1 MTKVTN
7 LLTGIII
14 FERLLCLSNEY
25 DSEEKVMIQSVEE
38 LINSLYYQFRGL
50 PNENSIVRNSQD
62 NDAFTIAILQLL
74 YSKDM
79 NIEITTSNIDQ
90 ICQYIVAPKDSGI
103 DIFIEHENGDEYFY
117 DVIQAKYS
125 ELDENTIK
133 NCFLEMKDT
142 IKRYLKDPKGVSPNL
157 QKVIGA
163 TNFCN
168 SYKKNITYYVV
179 HKGTVKYSRLWD
191 NKDVV
196 VTNTDLEVILYSENH
211 PDVQGKEKVPYE
223 ELSSDA
229 YDNFMFYE
237 PHSKDDSIN
246 RKKDMALL
254 CSIRGLDLA
263 RLCEKY
269 NSTAKGRNILFG
281 ENLRESLANKSK
293 TYSDIENTIDTE
305 PERFWHYNNGITII
319 AEKVDVVR
327 NEETETI
334 QLTNFS
340 IINGAQTTSSLFEY
354 LKNARLLYD
363 QDKIDCLSKVYVLA
377 RLMEVT
383 NDDKFGDN
391 IAIYNNSQNAITSR
405 DMVSRNSEQRRL
417 QNKFF
422 DGAKPNIFIHIKR
435 GVGKPS
441 YPMIEK
447 HQEVTNEEL
456 AQLAFAAF
464 LQEPFS
470 AKNKKSSLFTK
481 DKNKGVLVNLDYQR
495 IFNYLSPDFEPVLTG
510 DQEVDK
516 IVNNPGILFSVDKY
530 EVDEVLFIKYLYRL
544 SRVQLKN
551 FYEDQMENLRQKI
564 DDSSDDSIRKNNE
577 QMLSQFQKYKEINNT
592 CFFYC
597 ITMYFAVK
605 NLYAEK
611 NDGTFDY
618 NKFYGNSKDS
628 YKDDIIQFFS
638 DNFLSETIMVINDC
652 MGAENNV
659 GNWVR
664 RAGSQNDFLS
674 EITKRI
680 SGTKYFN
687 VYRKFAKEFKYLDK
701 R

>member
-1 MTKVTN
+1 M
-7 LLTGIII
+7 
-14 FERLLCLSNEY
+14 
-25 DSEEKVMIQSVEE
+25 MQSVEE
-38 LINSLYYQFRGL
+38 LINSLYYEFRGL
-50 PNENSIVRNSQD
+50 PNENSIVRNSQV

-79 NIEITTSNIDQ
+79 NIETTTSNIDQ

-103 DIFIEHENGDEYFY
+103 DLFIEHENGDEYFY

-163 TNFCN
+163 TNFCD

-327 NEETETI
+327 NEETKTETI

-354 LKNARLLYD
+354 LKNARLSYD

-422 DGAKPNIFIHIKR
+422 DGTKPNIFIHIKR

-510 DQEVDK
+510 DQEIDK
-516 IVNNPGILFSVDKY
+516 VVNNPGILFTVDKY

-564 DDSSDDSIRKNNE
+564 EDSSDDSIRKNNE

-597 ITMYFAVK
+597 ITLYFAVK

-618 NKFYGNSKDS
+618 NKFYGNSKDN

-638 DNFLSETIMVINDC
+638 DNFLSETIMIINDC

-674 EITKRI
+674 ELTKRI

-687 VYRKFAKEFKYLDK
+687 VYRKFTKEFKYLDK
-701 R
+701 K

>member
-1 MTKVTN
+1 M
-7 LLTGIII
+7 
-14 FERLLCLSNEY
+14 
-25 DSEEKVMIQSVEE
+25 QSVEE
-38 LINSLYYQFRGL
+38 LINSLYYEFRGL
-50 PNENSIVRNSQD
+50 PNENSIVRNSQV

-103 DIFIEHENGDEYFY
+103 DLFIEHENGDEYFY

-179 HKGTVKYSRLWD
+179 HKGTVKYSSLWD

-196 VTNTDLEVILYSENH
+196 VTSTDLEVILYSENH
-211 PDVQGKEKVPYE
+211 PDAQGKEKVPYE

-237 PHSKDDSIN
+237 PHSKNDSIN
-246 RKKDMALL
+246 HKKDMALL

-327 NEETETI
+327 NEETKTETI

-354 LKNARLLYD
+354 LKNARLSYD

-422 DGAKPNIFIHIKR
+422 DGSKPNIFIHIKR

-510 DQEVDK
+510 DQEIDK
-516 IVNNPGILFSVDKY
+516 VANNPGILFSVDKY
-530 EVDEVLFIKYLYRL
+530 EVDEVLFIKYLYKL

-551 FYEDQMENLRQKI
+551 FYEDHMENLRQKI
-564 DDSSDDSIRKNNE
+564 EDSSDDSIRKNNE

-597 ITMYFAVK
+597 ITLYFAVR
-605 NLYAEK
+605 NLYVEK

-618 NKFYGNSKDS
+618 NKFYGNSKDA
-628 YKDDIIQFFS
+628 YKEDIVQFFS
-638 DNFLSETIMVINDC
+638 DNFLSETIMIINDC

-674 EITKRI
+674 ELTKRI
-680 SGTKYFN
+680 SSTKYFN
-687 VYRKFAKEFKYLDK
+687 VYRKFTKEFKCLEK
-701 R
+701 K

>member
-1 MTKVTN
+1 M
-7 LLTGIII
+7 
-14 FERLLCLSNEY
+14 
-25 DSEEKVMIQSVEE
+25 MQSVEE
-38 LINSLYYQFRGL
+38 LINSLYYEFRGL
-50 PNENSIVRNSQD
+50 PNENSIVRNSQV

-79 NIEITTSNIDQ
+79 NIETTTSNIDQ

-103 DIFIEHENGDEYFY
+103 DLFIEHENGDEYFY

-237 PHSKDDSIN
+237 PHSKDESIN

-327 NEETETI
+327 NEETKTETI

-354 LKNARLLYD
+354 LKNARLSYD

-422 DGAKPNIFIHIKR
+422 DGTKPNIFIHIKR

-510 DQEVDK
+510 DQEIDK
-516 IVNNPGILFSVDKY
+516 VVNNPGILFSVDKY

-564 DDSSDDSIRKNNE
+564 EDSSDDSIRKNNE

-597 ITMYFAVK
+597 ITLYFAVK

-618 NKFYGNSKDS
+618 NKFYGNSKDN

-638 DNFLSETIMVINDC
+638 DNFLSETIMIINDC

-674 EITKRI
+674 ELTKRI

-687 VYRKFAKEFKYLDK
+687 VYRKFTKEFKYLDK
-701 R
+701 K

>member
-1 MTKVTN
+1 M
-7 LLTGIII
+7 
-14 FERLLCLSNEY
+14 
-25 DSEEKVMIQSVEE
+25 MQSVEE
-38 LINSLYYQFRGL
+38 LINSLYYEFRGL
-50 PNENSIVRNSQD
+50 PNENSIVRNSQV

-103 DIFIEHENGDEYFY
+103 DLFIEHENGDEYFY

-179 HKGTVKYSRLWD
+179 HKGTVKYSSLWD

-196 VTNTDLEVILYSENH
+196 VTSTDLEVILYSENH
-211 PDVQGKEKVPYE
+211 PDAQGKEKVPYE

-237 PHSKDDSIN
+237 PHSKNDSIN
-246 RKKDMALL
+246 HKKDMALL

-327 NEETETI
+327 NEETKTETI

-354 LKNARLLYD
+354 LKNARLSYD

-422 DGAKPNIFIHIKR
+422 DGSKPNIFIHIKR

-510 DQEVDK
+510 DQEIDK
-516 IVNNPGILFSVDKY
+516 VANNPGILFSVDKY
-530 EVDEVLFIKYLYRL
+530 EVDEVLFIKYLYKL

-551 FYEDQMENLRQKI
+551 FYEDHMENLRQKI
-564 DDSSDDSIRKNNE
+564 EDSSDDSIRKNNE

-597 ITMYFAVK
+597 ITLYFAVR
-605 NLYAEK
+605 NLYVEK

-618 NKFYGNSKDS
+618 NKFYGNSKDA
-628 YKDDIIQFFS
+628 YKEDIVQFFS
-638 DNFLSETIMVINDC
+638 DNFLSETIMIINDC

-674 EITKRI
+674 ELTKRI
-680 SGTKYFN
+680 SSTKYFN
-687 VYRKFAKEFKYLDK
+687 VYRKFTKEFKCLEK
-701 R
+701 K